1 MYFFDAEL
9 QKLPGSGLGID
20 VVLCDSSDGN
30 QWCVVERVKEKGS
43 VEAWNRRSKEPYI
56 IRPRDL
62 IVRVNGLEGNVRA
75 LADELASGKDL
86 RITVQR
92 PLESAP
98 PRVSLAHA
106 LTGSGTPGNPVMKNS
121 VVRRGPHVTEPKRPE
136 KAWSMPPRVEP
147 QNSGFTTISGRPFE
161 TLVVNLSLRDGM
173 RLGIDVLPV
182 NLAPTLNCRGLN
194 IQKVAS
200 NGAVAMWNMS
210 QGPGRSIKPEDC
222 IINLNNI
229 VDDIAAMMKELQT
242 RREFKLEILRQAG
255 ALVQPFD
262 VRASTNGPKQP
273 PERPWFQRDA
283 IEPQSRPQ
291 TVPPK
296 SAGCALSH
304 PVGAKMEPPPRPSG
318 MEIPEPS
325 PEPLGE
331 AVLCDLP
338 ALAGADDG
346 HMSTHSLQSRRPS
359 AKGQQ
364 LTFDVEKPVGVRLGI
379 DVMLVTGSSLCGLI
393 VERVTP
399 GGCVAEWNKRS
410 SSRRR
415 VQPGDYI
422 IQVNGIGSWH
432 NLGRMAEELRSE
444 SRYARFT
451 VQRGVRKHL
460 AGVSASAASSN
471 GEAVAPEAE
480 SSRRWLAP
488 PEHSISDTVLSRPK
502 LAISSADRPVPE
514 DTHQKPS
521 PTTESAKAPL
531 MPPKTALC
539 RSTAASSSNLQEG
552 SPQPSPTSLPQ
563 PRLARST
570 AQPVG
575 EGMWASA
582 AASDVPPVEGE
593 VQSATI
599 STRRALVTE
608 DPRVDRL
615 RASCGPVAP
624 IGTGRIAPEPTMSLP
639 AENGCVR
646 PQGGDGEETQGRGG
660 DKVTSNSGQEDG
672 TPRGACVGV
681 LADSPSDSTSDV
693 WQCVTQDACWLP
705 PALILLVLQLDDK
718 ELSGLLN
725 KMLVLRPWLVLPIKK
740 GQLLWR

>member
-1 MYFFDAEL
+1 MYCFEAEL
-9 QKLPGSGLGID
+9 QKFPGPGLGID
-20 VVLCDSSDGN
+20 VVLCDSSDGI

-86 RITVQR
+86 RITIQR
-92 PLESAP
+92 PPESAP
-98 PRVSLAHA
+98 PRVSLAQA
-106 LTGSGTPGNPVMKNS
+106 LTGSGTPGNPVIKNS
-121 VVRRGPHVTEPKRPE
+121 AVRQDPHVTEPKRPE
-136 KAWSMPPRVEP
+136 KAWSMPLRVEP
-147 QNSGFTTISGRPFE
+147 PNSAFTTISGRPYE
-161 TLVVNLSLRDGM
+161 TMVVNLSLRDGM

-182 NLAPTLNCRGLN
+182 NLAPSLNCRGLN
-194 IQKVAS
+194 IQKVTS
-200 NGAVAMWNMS
+200 NGAVAMWNVS

-242 RREFKLEILRQAG
+242 RREFKLEILRQGG
-255 ALVQPFD
+255 ALAQPHD
-262 VRASTNGPKQP
+262 VRAITIGPKQP

-283 IEPQSRPQ
+283 TEPQSRPQ
-291 TVPPK
+291 TIPPK

-304 PVGAKMEPPPRPSG
+304 PVGAKMGPPPRRSG

-325 PEPLGE
+325 AEPLAE
-331 AVLCDLP
+331 ADLCDLP

-346 HMSTHSLQSRRPS
+346 HMSMHSLQSRRPS

-432 NLGRMAEELRSE
+432 NVGRMAEELRSE

-471 GEAVAPEAE
+471 GETVAPEVF
-480 SSRRWLAP
+480 P
-488 PEHSISDTVLSRPK
+488 G
-502 LAISSADRPVPE
+502 
-514 DTHQKPS
+514 
-521 PTTESAKAPL
+521 SAKAPPM
-531 MPPKTALC
+531 MPPTTALC
-539 RSTAASSSNLQEG
+539 RSTGASSSTLQEG
-552 SPQPSPTSLPQ
+552 SSQPSPTSLPQ
-563 PRLARST
+563 PRLARSF
-570 AQPVG
+570 AQTVG

-582 AASDVPPVEGE
+582 TASDVPPVECG
-593 VQSATI
+593 VRSASI
-599 STRRALVTE
+599 STGRTLVTE
-608 DPRVDRL
+608 DPRVDRS
-615 RASCGPVAP
+615 RSSCGPVAP
-624 IGTGRIAPEPTMSLP
+624 IGAGRGAPGPTMSLP
-639 AENGCVR
+639 AGNGCVR
-646 PQGGDGEETQGRGG
+646 AQGGDEEEMQGRGA
-660 DKVTSNSGQEDG
+660 DRVISNSGQEDG
-672 TPRGACVGV
+672 APRGVVAGV
-681 LADSPSDSTSDV
+681 PADSRCDSMSNV
-693 WQCVTQDACWLP
+693 WQYVTQDACWLP

-740 GQLLWR
+740 GQLLW